1 MKQYEPMDV
10 LNSVKEPF
18 NKNTFWIYPNEED
31 IEVKL
36 FDKGWKTIFTTKDL
50 GLSDIAKEQVENLVN
65 ELRNT
70 LNFKF
75 NKEYGKY
82 KSTLVN
88 LMNRNREL
96 ELQLSKLEA
105 KVDKLTKRYGNTLL
119 AKN

>member
-10 LNSVKEPF
+10 LNSVKEPY
-18 NKNTFWIYPNEED
+18 NKNTFWIHPDEED

-36 FDKGWKTIFTTKDL
+36 FDNGWKTIFTTKDL
-50 GLSDIAKEQVENLVN
+50 GLSNTAKEQVEKLVN

-75 NKEYGKY
+75 NKEYGKC
-82 KSTLVN
+82 KTTIVN

-105 KVDKLTKRYGNTLL
+105 KVDKLTKRYGTLL